1 MCATTQATLKYVTGL
16 ARGHSLH
23 WVRNIDNVKLHR
35 TRPGHSAAG
44 NEFLCKAT
52 PTKYFMQSLPQRNSN
67 LQRFDQV
74 NKLMTSTE
82 LCASVAHPKRGG
94 YAVELLTDRIA

>member
-52 PTKYFMQSLPQRNSN
+52 PQNISCKACRSVIRIFN
-67 LQRFDQV
+67 
-74 NKLMTSTE
+74 
-82 LCASVAHPKRGG
+82 ASIRS
-94 YAVELLTDRIA
+94 IN